1 MINTDFKDHLRVI
14 LIGGS
19 SNVGKST
26 IAQSM
31 ALKLGWS
38 YLSTD
43 SLARH
48 PGRPW
53 RVGQKVVPEH
63 VADHYR
69 SLSVDAL
76 FADVLQ
82 HYQRIWPEIENL
94 ITTHVIDRS
103 FDRLILEGSA
113 LWPEFVAALDH
124 ENVRAIWLT
133 ASNDLFQKRIYQASQ
148 FDQSS
153 APEKLLIQKFL
164 DRTIL
169 YNMKMMAAINRLG
182 LLSMTVAETDSMD
195 GVSERCLKLLT

>member
-1 MINTDFKDHLRVI
+1 MINTEIMNSIRVI

-63 VADHYR
+63 VVDHYK
-69 SLSVDAL
+69 SLLVDEL
-76 FADVLQ
+76 FTNVLQ
-82 HYQRIWPEIENL
+82 HYQRIWSKVEKL
-94 ITTHVIDRS
+94 ITVHASDGS

-113 LWPEFVAALDH
+113 LWPELVATLDF
-124 ENVRAIWLT
+124 ENVRAVWLT
-133 ASNDLFQKRIYQASQ
+133 ANDDLFRKRIYQSSQ
-148 FDQSS
+148 FDQSTS
-153 APEKLLIQKFL
+153 HEKLLIQKFL

-169 YNMKMMAAINRLG
+169 YNMNMMSAINRLG
-182 LLSMTVAETDSMD
+182 LMSLIVGETDSVD
-195 GVSERCLKLLT
+195 VVSERCLEFWN